1 MSGSGIIHR
10 QAPLDVLLV
19 NMPFSPTELPA
30 TGLSLLARCLREAG
44 IRARVD
50 YPNLRLERAIGEATY
65 ARLSRGWFAH
75 ILVGEWVFSRLL
87 APVGPA
93 EGFADMIRRRYADQI
108 WAGRQPELVERV
120 IDRLP
125 QVEAAAAALVDALVA
140 EVGAV
145 RPRVVGFSSCFHQH
159 VASLVAAR
167 RVKEAFPDTLVVLGG
182 SNCNGTMGLETFRHF
197 PFLDAVVSGPGEI
210 ALPELVR
217 HHLHGTAMPGMP
229 GVYLRRPG
237 RSTPEELID
246 LKESVAP
253 EPRLDDLP
261 LVDYDDF
268 FEAFPRD
275 SGRGVTLPI
284 ETSRGCWWGQKHHC
298 VFCSE
303 NADSMKY
310 RVKSPDRVIDEF
322 RWLAERYP
330 GCAIQATDE
339 ILDPR
344 LIPAVMPALAA
355 LPGKPGIYFSIKAN
369 IRKDEL
375 ATLVKAGIDSLQAGI
390 ESLDDEVLR
399 GMRKGVTAIRN
410 VQLLKWCRELGI
422 SMQWSILYGFPFE
435 RPRSYDGM
443 AALLP
448 LLTHL
453 EPTKLIEVKL
463 QRYSPLFREAARFGI
478 SDIRPDESYRH
489 IYALP
494 EAVIAN
500 LAYWFSYRCERPAVL
515 HDYVEPLQR
524 AAAQWRQAAGEAF
537 LFFTDDGECMAIC
550 DTRRIALQ
558 GLHLLDGPA
567 RAVYRACDAAQPA
580 HAICRQ
586 IGDRFPD
593 VCAERVQ
600 DILDG
605 LVADRLVME
614 SGGLYLALAIELST
628 RCLPPMPVMAR
639 FVGARDV
646 ALRERRQRQQ
656 GEVAAA

>member
-1 MSGSGIIHR
+1 MDE
-10 QAPLDVLLV
+10 QAPIDVLLV
-19 NMPFSPTELPA
+19 NMPFSPTELPS
-30 TGLSLLARCLREAG
+30 TGLSLLAQCLREAG
-44 IRARVD
+44 FRAKVD
-50 YPNLRLERAIGEATY
+50 YPNLRLEQAIGESAY

-87 APVGPA
+87 APVGSA
-93 EGFADMIRRRYADQI
+93 EIFADMIRRRFADQI

-125 QVEAAAAALVDALVA
+125 EVEAAAAELIDALVA
-140 EVGAV
+140 KVGAL

-159 VASLVAAR
+159 VASLAAAR
-167 RVKEAFPDTLVVLGG
+167 RVKEAFPETLVVLGG

-210 ALPELVR
+210 ALLELVR
-217 HHLHGTAMPGMP
+217 HHLSGTAMPDMP
-229 GVYLRRPG
+229 GVYLRGPR
-237 RSTPEELID
+237 RSTHEELVD
-246 LKESVAP
+246 LTESVAP
-253 EPRLDDLP
+253 EPLLDGLP
-261 LVDYDDF
+261 LVDYDDYF
-268 FEAFPRD
+268 DAFPTDGSR
-275 SGRGVTLPI
+275 RVKLPI

-303 NADSMKY
+303 NADSIKY
-310 RVKSPDRVIDEF
+310 RVKSSDRVIDEF
-322 RWLAERYP
+322 RWLTERYP

-344 LIPAVMPALAA
+344 HIPTVMPELAK
-355 LPGKPGIYFSIKAN
+355 LPDKPSIYFSIKAN

-375 ATLVKAGIDSLQAGI
+375 KTLVGAGTDSLQAGI
-390 ESLDDEVLR
+390 ESLDDDVLR

-435 RPRSYDGM
+435 RPQSYTDM

-478 SDIRPDESYRH
+478 SDIRPDESYGH
-489 IYALP
+489 IYALSD
-494 EAVIAN
+494 AVLSD
-500 LAYWFSYRCERPAVL
+500 LAYWFSYRCERPVAL
-515 HDYVEPLQR
+515 HDYVAPLQE

-537 LFFTDDGECMAIC
+537 LFFTDDGEHLAIC
-550 DTRRIALQ
+550 DTRRVASCDF
-558 GLHLLDGPA
+558 HLLEGPA
-567 RAVYRACDAAQPA
+567 REIYRACDAAQPA
-580 HAICRQ
+580 HAVCKQ
-586 IGDRFPD
+586 IAESFPD
-593 VCAERVQ
+593 VDAARVQ
-600 DILDG
+600 EILDG
-605 LVADRLVME
+605 LVAHRLVME

-628 RCLPPMPVMAR
+628 RSLPPMPVMAR
-639 FVGARDV
+639 FVGARDA
-646 ALRERRQRQQ
+646 ALRERQPRRMS
-656 GEVAAA
+656 VAAAA